1 MLLMTNGT
9 EITIQSEDVGTII
22 KGTAKSRSGDNDTVI
37 NLNDTTSIKIY
48 LRDPDGELTEHTAT
62 AVNAN
67 GGTDGIWSFTTQS
80 AIFSRNP
87 GIWYIQAK
95 YTLGGQNI
103 FYSNIKTLSVGEV
116 LL

>member
-1 MLLMTNGT
+1 MTNGT

-22 KGTAKSRSGDNDTVI
+22 KGTAKSRSGTTDTI
-37 NLNDTTSIKIY
+37 IDLNDTTAITIY
-48 LRDPDGELTEHTAT
+48 LRDPDGETTTHTAT

-67 GGTDGIWSFTTQS
+67 GGTDGIWKFTTSS

-95 YTLGGQNI
+95 YSLAGGTV
-103 FYSNIKTLSVGEV
+103 FYSNIKSLSVGET

>member
-1 MLLMTNGT
+1 MANGT

-22 KGTAKSRSGDNDTVI
+22 KGTAKSRSGDTDTVI
-37 NLNDTTSIKIY
+37 DLNDVTAITVY
-48 LRDPDGELTEHTAT
+48 LRDPDGELSNHTAT
-62 AVNAN
+62 ATNVD
-67 GGTDGIWSFTTQS
+67 GGTDGIWSFTTSS

-95 YTLGGQNI
+95 YALAGGSV
-103 FYSNIKTLSVGEV
+103 FYSNIKTMNVGET